1 MYILEKRICFLI
13 MHARQWLSD
22 RRSFDQLSFQAFF
35 PVENFSTDLIVVE
48 DDATLRLKRRIALLK
63 TNE

>member
-1 MYILEKRICFLI
+1 MMDDKKF
-13 MHARQWLSD
+13 
-22 RRSFDQLSFQAFF
+22 SFQAFF